1 MTFELWSNT
10 QLFDTIEKLMASVET
25 DKAQWPEMDAQLADI
40 YNALADP
47 TFRDCFGVLDAAINS
62 HIAVTDSMQSR
73 AELLDAMMLEYG
85 KRMAMAMAASRTFV
99 DASYQT
105 PASSGFVN

>member
-10 QLFDTIEKLMASVET
+10 QLSDAIQTLLDRVER
-25 DKAQWPEMDAQLADI
+25 DEALRFELDAQRADI

-47 TFRDCFGVLDAAINS
+47 SFRDYFGVIDAAVDS
-62 HIAVTDSMQSR
+62 HIALTDSMQSR
-73 AELLDAMMLEYG
+73 AELLDALMAEYG

-99 DASYQT
+99 GPSHHYRNE
-105 PASSGFVN
+105 GWIH